1 MNSDSDEEIVL
12 CYEDFVQQ
20 RQQQELLNQFSN
32 TSTVSM

>member
-12 CYEDFVQQ
+12 CYENFMQQ
-20 RQQQELLNQFSN
+20 KRQELLNQFSD